1 MEDESSRRKRHQ
13 SAAGIND
20 NAEDALG
27 SSKVG
32 GEVKEVVGLDVDG
45 KDGDGEKNDAS
56 AAAIFNST
64 SRNKEGVDV
73 DDVLPKPPSSTNSD
87 KVNVQGVEGG
97 KDAADST
104 AGGALNDVGTGGGG
118 DLKDDDMMMDIST
131 DGSGDTPPTE
141 KGAVEDMKV
150 EYVVWDESGVSVS
163 ILFICN
169 AYLHY
174 IVVLDF
180 LLNIYIHLSLL
191 SFSLLQ
197 RRLNN
202 VQQLVF
208 AVCRLLSVEE

>member
-118 DLKDDDMMMDIST
+118 DLKDDDKMMDS
-131 DGSGDTPPTE
+131 PPTE
-141 KGAVEDMKV
+141 KGAVEDMEV
-150 EYVVWDESGVSVS
+150 EDVVWDLLSVS
-163 ILFICN
+163 IMLCI
-169 AYLHY
+169 LY